1 MAKQKN
7 IIAPSILSADFAR
20 LGEEVDAVLSA
31 GADWIHF
38 DVMDNHYVPN
48 LTVGPVVCKAL
59 RNFGVE
65 APIDVH
71 LMVSPVDDL
80 VVSFAEAGATYIS
93 FHPEASENIDATIQL
108 IKKHDCKPG
117 LAINPDTSI
126 DCLDDRLESIDLVV
140 IMSVYPGFGGQSFI
154 DSSLQKLEDVRK
166 CIIASGKPILLEI
179 DGGIKANN
187 IRDVARHGADVFVSG
202 SGIFGTE
209 NYRKTIEHMRAELS
223 KV

>member
-1 MAKQKN
+1 MADYK
-7 IIAPSILSADFAR
+7 IAPSILSADFSR
-20 LGEEVDAVLSA
+20 LGEEVEMVLDA
-31 GADWIHF
+31 GADIIHF

-209 NYRKTIEHMRAELS
+209 NYRKTIELMREELS
-223 KV
+223 KA

>member
-1 MAKQKN
+1 MAEYK
-7 IIAPSILSADFAR
+7 IAPSILSADFSR
-20 LGEEVDAVLSA
+20 LGEEVEMVLDA
-31 GADWIHF
+31 GADIIHF

-48 LTVGPVVCKAL
+48 LTVGPVVCEAL

-80 VVSFAEAGATYIS
+80 VVSFAKAGATYIS

-108 IKKHDCKPG
+108 IKKHNCKPG

-140 IMSVYPGFGGQSFI
+140 VMSVYPGFGGQSFI
-154 DSSLQKLEDVRK
+154 DSSLQKLEDVRE
-166 CIIASGKPILLEI
+166 CIIASEKPILLEI

-209 NYRKTIEHMRAELS
+209 NYRKTIENMRAESS

>member
-1 MAKQKN
+1 MADYK
-7 IIAPSILSADFAR
+7 IAPSILSADFSR
-20 LGEEVDAVLSA
+20 LGEEVEMVLDA
-31 GADWIHF
+31 GADIIHF

-117 LAINPDTSI
+117 LAINPDTSL

-154 DSSLQKLEDVRK
+154 DSSLQKLEDVRE

>member
-1 MAKQKN
+1 MADYK
-7 IIAPSILSADFAR
+7 IAPSILSADFSR
-20 LGEEVDAVLSA
+20 LGEEVEMVLDA
-31 GADWIHF
+31 GADIIHF

-59 RNFGVE
+59 RNFGIE

-108 IKKHDCKPG
+108 IKKHNCKPG

-140 IMSVYPGFGGQSFI
+140 VMSVYPGFGGQSFI

>member
-1 MAKQKN
+1 MADYQ
-7 IIAPSILSADFAR
+7 IAPSILSADFSC
-20 LGEEVDAVLSA
+20 LGEEVEMVLDA
-31 GADWIHF
+31 GADIIHF

-48 LTVGPVVCKAL
+48 LTVGPVVCEAL

-80 VVSFAEAGATYIS
+80 VVSFAKAGATYIS

-108 IKKHDCKPG
+108 IKKHNCKPG

-126 DCLDDRLESIDLVV
+126 DSLDDRLESIDLVV
-140 IMSVYPGFGGQSFI
+140 VMSVYPGFGGQSFI
-154 DSSLQKLEDVRK
+154 DSSLQKLEDIRGR
-166 CIIASGKPILLEI
+166 ILASGKPILLEI

>member
-1 MAKQKN
+1 MADYK
-7 IIAPSILSADFAR
+7 IAPSILSADFSR
-20 LGEEVDAVLSA
+20 LGEEVEMVLDA
-31 GADWIHF
+31 GADIIHF

-59 RNFGVE
+59 RNFGGE

-80 VVSFAEAGATYIS
+80 VVSFAKAGATYIS

-108 IKKHDCKPG
+108 IKKHNCKPG
-117 LAINPDTSI
+117 LAINPDTSL

-140 IMSVYPGFGGQSFI
+140 VMSVYPGFGGQSFI
-154 DSSLQKLEDVRK
+154 DSSLQKLEDVRE

-187 IRDVARHGADVFVSG
+187 IRDVARHGADVFFSG

-209 NYRKTIEHMRAELS
+209 NYRKTIEHMREELS
-223 KV
+223 KA

>member
-1 MAKQKN
+1 MADYK
-7 IIAPSILSADFAR
+7 IAPSILSADFSC
-20 LGEEVDAVLSA
+20 LGEEVEMVLDA
-31 GADWIHF
+31 GADIIHF

-48 LTVGPVVCKAL
+48 LTVGPVVCEAL
-59 RNFGVE
+59 RNCGIE

-108 IKKHDCKPG
+108 IKKHGCKPG
-117 LAINPDTSI
+117 LAINPDTLL

-154 DSSLQKLEDVRK
+154 ESSLQKLEDAK
-166 CIIASGKPILLEI
+166 ESITISGKPILLEI
-179 DGGIKANN
+179 DGGIKTDN

-209 NYRKTIEHMRAELS
+209 NYRKTIENMRAELS

>member
-1 MAKQKN
+1 MADYK
-7 IIAPSILSADFAR
+7 IAPSILSADFSR
-20 LGEEVDAVLSA
+20 LGEEVEMVLDA
-31 GADWIHF
+31 GADIIHF

-59 RNFGVE
+59 RNFGIE

-108 IKKHDCKPG
+108 IKKHNCKPG
-117 LAINPDTSI
+117 LAINPDTSL

-154 DSSLQKLEDVRK
+154 DSSLQKLEDVRE

>member
-1 MAKQKN
+1 MADYK
-7 IIAPSILSADFAR
+7 IAPSILSADFSR
-20 LGEEVDAVLSA
+20 LGEEVEMVLDA
-31 GADWIHF
+31 GADIIHF

-48 LTVGPVVCKAL
+48 LTVGPVVCEAL

-80 VVSFAEAGATYIS
+80 VVSFAKAGATYIS

-108 IKKHDCKPG
+108 IKKHNCKPG
-117 LAINPDTSI
+117 LAINPDTSL

-140 IMSVYPGFGGQSFI
+140 VMSVYPGFGGQSFI
-154 DSSLQKLEDVRK
+154 DSSLQKLEDVRE
-166 CIIASGKPILLEI
+166 CIIASRKPILLEI

>member
-1 MAKQKN
+1 MADYK
-7 IIAPSILSADFAR
+7 IAPSILSADFSR
-20 LGEEVDAVLSA
+20 LGEEVEMVLDA
-31 GADWIHF
+31 GADIIHF

-117 LAINPDTSI
+117 LAINPDTSL
-126 DCLDDRLESIDLVV
+126 DCLDDRLGSIDLVV
-140 IMSVYPGFGGQSFI
+140 IMSVYPGFAGQSFI
-154 DSSLQKLEDVRK
+154 QSSLQKLEGVRES
-166 CIIASGKPILLEI
+166 IIASGKPILLEI

-187 IRDVARHGADVFVSG
+187 IRDVAQHGADVFVSG

>member
-1 MAKQKN
+1 MADYK
-7 IIAPSILSADFAR
+7 IAPSILSADFSR
-20 LGEEVDAVLSA
+20 LGEEVEMVLDA
-31 GADWIHF
+31 GADIIHF

-48 LTVGPVVCKAL
+48 LTVGPVVCEAL

-80 VVSFAEAGATYIS
+80 VVSFAKAGATYIS

-108 IKKHDCKPG
+108 IKKHNCKPG

-140 IMSVYPGFGGQSFI
+140 VMSVYPGFGGQSFI
-154 DSSLQKLEDVRK
+154 DSSLQKLEDVRE
-166 CIIASGKPILLEI
+166 CIIASEKPILLEI

-187 IRDVARHGADVFVSG
+187 IRDVAQHGADVFVSG

>member
-1 MAKQKN
+1 MADYK
-7 IIAPSILSADFAR
+7 IAPSILSADFSR
-20 LGEEVDAVLSA
+20 LGEEVEMVLDA
-31 GADWIHF
+31 GADIIHF

-59 RNFGVE
+59 RNFGIE

-117 LAINPDTSI
+117 LAINPDTSL

-154 DSSLQKLEDVRK
+154 DSSLQKLEDVRE

>member
-1 MAKQKN
+1 MADYK
-7 IIAPSILSADFAR
+7 IAPSILSADFSC
-20 LGEEVDAVLSA
+20 LGEEVEMVLDA
-31 GADWIHF
+31 GADIIHF

-59 RNFGVE
+59 RNFGIE

-80 VVSFAEAGATYIS
+80 VVSFAKAGATYIS

-108 IKKHDCKPG
+108 IKKHNCKPG

-140 IMSVYPGFGGQSFI
+140 VMSVYPGFGGQSFI
-154 DSSLQKLEDVRK
+154 DSSLQKLEGVRES
-166 CIIASGKPILLEI
+166 IIASGKPILLEI

>member
-1 MAKQKN
+1 MADYK
-7 IIAPSILSADFAR
+7 IAPSILSADFSC
-20 LGEEVDAVLSA
+20 LGEEVEMVLDA
-31 GADWIHF
+31 GADIIHF

-80 VVSFAEAGATYIS
+80 VVGFAEAGATYIS

-108 IKKHDCKPG
+108 IKKHNCKPG

>member
-1 MAKQKN
+1 MADYK
-7 IIAPSILSADFAR
+7 IAPSILSADFSR
-20 LGEEVDAVLSA
+20 LGEEVEMVLDA
-31 GADWIHF
+31 GADIIHF

-59 RNFGVE
+59 RNFGIE

-80 VVSFAEAGATYIS
+80 VVSFAKAGATYIS

-108 IKKHDCKPG
+108 IKKHNCKPG

-140 IMSVYPGFGGQSFI
+140 VMSVYPGFGGQSFI

>member
-1 MAKQKN
+1 MAEYK
-7 IIAPSILSADFAR
+7 IAPSILSADFSR
-20 LGEEVDAVLSA
+20 LGEEVEMVLDA
-31 GADWIHF
+31 GADIIHF

-80 VVSFAEAGATYIS
+80 VVSFAKAGATYIS

-108 IKKHDCKPG
+108 IKKHNCKPG
-117 LAINPDTSI
+117 LAINPDTSL

-140 IMSVYPGFGGQSFI
+140 VMSVYPGFGGQSFI
-154 DSSLQKLEDVRK
+154 DSSLQKLEDVRE
-166 CIIASGKPILLEI
+166 CIIASRKPILLEI

>member
-1 MAKQKN
+1 MADYK
-7 IIAPSILSADFAR
+7 IAPSILSADFSR
-20 LGEEVDAVLSA
+20 LGEEVEMVLDA
-31 GADWIHF
+31 GADIIHF

-48 LTVGPVVCKAL
+48 LTVGPVVCEAL

-80 VVSFAEAGATYIS
+80 VVSFAKAGATYIS

-108 IKKHDCKPG
+108 IKKHNCKPG

-140 IMSVYPGFGGQSFI
+140 VMSVYPGFGGQSFI

-223 KV
+223 KF

>member
-1 MAKQKN
+1 MAEYK
-7 IIAPSILSADFAR
+7 IAPSILSADFSR
-20 LGEEVDAVLSA
+20 LGEEVEMVLDA
-31 GADWIHF
+31 GADIIHF

-59 RNFGVE
+59 RNFGIE

>member
-1 MAKQKN
+1 M
-7 IIAPSILSADFAR
+7 
-20 LGEEVDAVLSA
+20 VLDA
-31 GADWIHF
+31 GADIIHF

-108 IKKHDCKPG
+108 IKKHSCKPG
-117 LAINPDTSI
+117 LAINPDTSL

-154 DSSLQKLEDVRK
+154 DSSLQKLEDVRE
-166 CIIASGKPILLEI
+166 CIIASRKPILLEI

-209 NYRKTIEHMRAELS
+209 NYRKTIEHMREELS
-223 KV
+223 KA

>member
-1 MAKQKN
+1 MADYK
-7 IIAPSILSADFAR
+7 IAPSILSADFSR
-20 LGEEVDAVLSA
+20 LGEEVEMVLDA
-31 GADWIHF
+31 GADIIHF

-48 LTVGPVVCKAL
+48 LTVGPVVCEAL

-108 IKKHDCKPG
+108 IKKHNCKPG
-117 LAINPDTSI
+117 LAINPDTSL

-154 DSSLQKLEDVRK
+154 ESSLQKLKGVRE

>member
-1 MAKQKN
+1 MADYQ
-7 IIAPSILSADFAR
+7 IAPSILSADFSC
-20 LGEEVDAVLSA
+20 LGEEVEMVLDA
-31 GADWIHF
+31 GADIIHF

-59 RNFGVE
+59 RNFGIE

-117 LAINPDTSI
+117 LAINPDTSL
-126 DCLDDRLESIDLVV
+126 DCLDDRLGSIDLVV

-154 DSSLQKLEDVRK
+154 ESSLQKLEDVRE
-166 CIIASGKPILLEI
+166 CIIASEKPILLEI

-223 KV
+223 KA

>member
-1 MAKQKN
+1 MADYK
-7 IIAPSILSADFAR
+7 IAPSILSADFSR
-20 LGEEVDAVLSA
+20 LGEEVEMVLDA
-31 GADWIHF
+31 GADIIHF

-48 LTVGPVVCKAL
+48 LTVGPVVCEAL

-80 VVSFAEAGATYIS
+80 VVSFAKAGATYIS

-108 IKKHDCKPG
+108 IKKHNCKPG

-140 IMSVYPGFGGQSFI
+140 VMSVYPGFGGQSFI
-154 DSSLQKLEDVRK
+154 DSSLQKLEDVRE

>member
-1 MAKQKN
+1 MADYK
-7 IIAPSILSADFAR
+7 IAPSILSADFSR
-20 LGEEVDAVLSA
+20 LGEEVEMVLDA
-31 GADWIHF
+31 GADIIHF

-108 IKKHDCKPG
+108 IKKHSCKPG
-117 LAINPDTSI
+117 LAINPDTSL

-154 DSSLQKLEDVRK
+154 DSSLQKLEDVRE
-166 CIIASGKPILLEI
+166 CIIASRKPILLEI

>member
-1 MAKQKN
+1 MADYK
-7 IIAPSILSADFAR
+7 IAPSILSADFSR
-20 LGEEVDAVLSA
+20 LGEEVEMVLDA
-31 GADWIHF
+31 GADIIHF

-59 RNFGVE
+59 RNFGIE

-117 LAINPDTSI
+117 LAINPDTSL

>member
-1 MAKQKN
+1 MADYQ
-7 IIAPSILSADFAR
+7 IAPSILSADFSC
-20 LGEEVDAVLSA
+20 LGEEVEMVLDA
-31 GADWIHF
+31 GADIIHF

-59 RNFGVE
+59 RNFGIE

-80 VVSFAEAGATYIS
+80 VVSFAKAGATYIS

-117 LAINPDTSI
+117 LAINPDTSL
-126 DCLDDRLESIDLVV
+126 DCLDDRLGSIDLVV
-140 IMSVYPGFGGQSFI
+140 IMSVYPGFAGQSFI
-154 DSSLQKLEDVRK
+154 QSSLQKLEGVRES
-166 CIIASGKPILLEI
+166 IIASGKPILLEI

-187 IRDVARHGADVFVSG
+187 IRDVAQHGADVFVSG

>member
-1 MAKQKN
+1 MADYK
-7 IIAPSILSADFAR
+7 IAPSILSADFSR
-20 LGEEVDAVLSA
+20 LGEEVEMVLDA
-31 GADWIHF
+31 GADIIHF

-48 LTVGPVVCKAL
+48 LTVGPVVCEAL

-80 VVSFAEAGATYIS
+80 VVSFAKAGATYIS

-108 IKKHDCKPG
+108 IKKHSCKPG
-117 LAINPDTSI
+117 LAINPDTSL

-154 DSSLQKLEDVRK
+154 DSSLQKLEDIRGR
-166 CIIASGKPILLEI
+166 ILASGKPILLEI

-209 NYRKTIEHMRAELS
+209 NYRKTIEHMRTELS

>member
-1 MAKQKN
+1 MADYK
-7 IIAPSILSADFAR
+7 IAPSILSADFSR
-20 LGEEVDAVLSA
+20 LGEEVEMVLDA
-31 GADWIHF
+31 GADIIHF

>member
-1 MAKQKN
+1 MADYK
-7 IIAPSILSADFAR
+7 IAPSILSADFSR
-20 LGEEVDAVLSA
+20 LGEEVEMVLDA
-31 GADWIHF
+31 GADIIHF

-48 LTVGPVVCKAL
+48 LTVGPVVCEAL

-80 VVSFAEAGATYIS
+80 VVSFAKAGATYIS

-108 IKKHDCKPG
+108 IKKHNCKPG

-140 IMSVYPGFGGQSFI
+140 VMSVYPGFGGQSFI
-154 DSSLQKLEDVRK
+154 DSSLQKLEDIRGR
-166 CIIASGKPILLEI
+166 ILASGKPILLEI

-209 NYRKTIEHMRAELS
+209 NYRKTIVHMREELS
-223 KV
+223 KA

>member
-1 MAKQKN
+1 MAEYK
-7 IIAPSILSADFAR
+7 IAPSILSADFSR
-20 LGEEVDAVLSA
+20 LGEEVEMVLDA
-31 GADWIHF
+31 GADIIHF

-48 LTVGPVVCKAL
+48 LTVGPVVCEAL

-117 LAINPDTSI
+117 LAINPDTSL
-126 DCLDDRLESIDLVV
+126 DCLDDRLGSIDLVV
-140 IMSVYPGFGGQSFI
+140 IMSVYPGFAGQSFI
-154 DSSLQKLEDVRK
+154 QSSLQKLEGVRES
-166 CIIASGKPILLEI
+166 IIASGKPILLEI

-187 IRDVARHGADVFVSG
+187 IRDVAQHGADVFVSG

>member
-1 MAKQKN
+1 MADYK
-7 IIAPSILSADFAR
+7 IAPSILSADFSR
-20 LGEEVDAVLSA
+20 LGEEVEMVLDA
-31 GADWIHF
+31 GADIIHF

-48 LTVGPVVCKAL
+48 LTVGPVVCEAL

-80 VVSFAEAGATYIS
+80 VVSFAKAGATYIS

-108 IKKHDCKPG
+108 IKKHNCKPG

-140 IMSVYPGFGGQSFI
+140 VMSVYPGFGGQSFI
-154 DSSLQKLEDVRK
+154 DSSLQKLEDVRE
-166 CIIASGKPILLEI
+166 CIIASEKPILLEI

-223 KV
+223 KF

>member
-1 MAKQKN
+1 MADYK
-7 IIAPSILSADFAR
+7 IAPSILSADFSR
-20 LGEEVDAVLSA
+20 LGEEVEMVLDA
-31 GADWIHF
+31 GADIIHF

-59 RNFGVE
+59 RNFGIE

>member
-1 MAKQKN
+1 MADYK
-7 IIAPSILSADFAR
+7 IAPSILSADFSR
-20 LGEEVDAVLSA
+20 LGEEVEMVLDA
-31 GADWIHF
+31 GADIIHF

-48 LTVGPVVCKAL
+48 LTVGPVVCEAL

-80 VVSFAEAGATYIS
+80 VVSFAKAGATYIS

-108 IKKHDCKPG
+108 IKKHNCKPG

-140 IMSVYPGFGGQSFI
+140 VMSVYPGFGGQSFI

-187 IRDVARHGADVFVSG
+187 IREVARHGANVFVSG

>member
-1 MAKQKN
+1 MADYK
-7 IIAPSILSADFAR
+7 IAPSILSADFSR
-20 LGEEVDAVLSA
+20 LGEEVEMVLDA
-31 GADWIHF
+31 GADIIHF

-59 RNFGVE
+59 RNFGIE

-108 IKKHDCKPG
+108 IKKYDCKPG
-117 LAINPDTSI
+117 LAINPDTSL
-126 DCLDDRLESIDLVV
+126 DCLDDRLGSIDLVV
-140 IMSVYPGFGGQSFI
+140 IMSVYPGFAGQSFI
-154 DSSLQKLEDVRK
+154 QSSLQKLEGVRES
-166 CIIASGKPILLEI
+166 IIASGKPILLEI

-187 IRDVARHGADVFVSG
+187 IRDVAQHGADVFVSG

-209 NYRKTIEHMRAELS
+209 NYRKTIEHMREELS
-223 KV
+223 KA

>member
-1 MAKQKN
+1 MADYQ
-7 IIAPSILSADFAR
+7 IAPSILSADFSC
-20 LGEEVDAVLSA
+20 LGEEVEMVLDA
-31 GADWIHF
+31 GADIIHF

-59 RNFGVE
+59 RNFGIE

-154 DSSLQKLEDVRK
+154 DSSLQKLEDVRES
-166 CIIASGKPILLEI
+166 IIASGKPILLEI

-187 IRDVARHGADVFVSG
+187 IRDVAQHGADVFVSG

>member
-1 MAKQKN
+1 MTDYK
-7 IIAPSILSADFAR
+7 IAPSILSADFSR
-20 LGEEVDAVLSA
+20 LGEEVEMVLDA
-31 GADWIHF
+31 GADIIHF

-80 VVSFAEAGATYIS
+80 VVGFAEAGATYIS

-108 IKKHDCKPG
+108 IKKHNCKPG
-117 LAINPDTSI
+117 LAINPDTSL

-154 DSSLQKLEDVRK
+154 DSSLQKLEDVRE

>member
-1 MAKQKN
+1 MADYK
-7 IIAPSILSADFAR
+7 IAPSILSADFSR
-20 LGEEVDAVLSA
+20 LGEEVEMVLDA
-31 GADWIHF
+31 GADIIHF

-59 RNFGVE
+59 RNFGIE

-117 LAINPDTSI
+117 LAINPDTSL
-126 DCLDDRLESIDLVV
+126 DYLDDRLGSIDLVV
-140 IMSVYPGFGGQSFI
+140 IMSVYPGFAGQSFI
-154 DSSLQKLEDVRK
+154 QSSLQKLEGVRES
-166 CIIASGKPILLEI
+166 IIASGKPILLEI

-187 IRDVARHGADVFVSG
+187 IRDVAQHGADVFVSG

>member
-1 MAKQKN
+1 MAEYK
-7 IIAPSILSADFAR
+7 IAPSILSADFSR
-20 LGEEVDAVLSA
+20 LGEEVEMVLDA
-31 GADWIHF
+31 GADIIHF

-48 LTVGPVVCKAL
+48 LTVGPVVCEAL

-80 VVSFAEAGATYIS
+80 VVSFAKAGATYIS

-108 IKKHDCKPG
+108 IKKHNCKPG

-140 IMSVYPGFGGQSFI
+140 VMSVYPGFGGQSFI

>member
-1 MAKQKN
+1 MADYK
-7 IIAPSILSADFAR
+7 IAPSILSADFSR
-20 LGEEVDAVLSA
+20 LGEEVEMVLDA
-31 GADWIHF
+31 GADIIHF

-48 LTVGPVVCKAL
+48 LTVGPVVCEAL

-80 VVSFAEAGATYIS
+80 VVSFAKAGATYIS

-108 IKKHDCKPG
+108 IKKHNCKPG
-117 LAINPDTSI
+117 LAINPDTSL

>member
-1 MAKQKN
+1 MADYK
-7 IIAPSILSADFAR
+7 IAPSILSADFSR
-20 LGEEVDAVLSA
+20 LGEEVEMVLDA
-31 GADWIHF
+31 GADIIHF

-48 LTVGPVVCKAL
+48 LTVGPVVCEAL

-80 VVSFAEAGATYIS
+80 VVSFAKAGATYIS

-117 LAINPDTSI
+117 LAINPDTSL